1 MRYFAE
7 LQNKLMSY
15 WCALAEGDSSRKD
28 VDELETDLLAHR
40 PDGYLDIYQGMTAF
54 IQAAQRIRIQAPNYD
69 YFDFLPLEEEIQE
82 LYYLMS
88 IADLCSGSHV
98 VEAAAIQMPCQEK
111 MSSPSK
117 AKEPHRTEVEK
128 VTSREEIKI
137 AAMSKG
143 ARYIFENNPYCVLGI
158 SCCSTR
164 SEALKVRDKLQKLSH
179 LNAAHTYTSDFDL
192 SFIEKPNRELGRIQV
207 ILENVTDMS
216 HRWLWLKDASY
227 YSKSWDALKVYRDE
241 NNVFVYDRLVASYLA
256 LLLTDANMSNG
267 YAWKILFKA
276 IKDIYSLSDKE
287 IYDAVKERLPEA
299 ELDKYNYHMIAAS
312 FRDSILTPV
321 IMNIENADGIV
332 LKNMMSVI
340 KQVEEPIRPMLHNAA
355 VERAFEWA
363 NSRIDAL
370 SVITETLQKKS
381 YKTKQEIQDLETT
394 IDAYFD
400 AEFELVQHFAI
411 VLSGVDFYTERINDR
426 IRSVVWDATNLLSQ
440 GGKKAKACRY
450 DCLIYPFCSE
460 SQQKEIKKFYPYEM
474 HTLPDSVYTID
485 ECKDASTKFGAS
497 GDLKNKFIWLLK
509 AAEKGDAGSQN
520 DIGVAYALGQGVPAD
535 AKKAVEWY
543 EKAAAQG
550 NAYGLSN
557 MANRYYNGTYPCTK
571 NTAKAK
577 DYWIRAVVAAR
588 REDDI
593 KHLNEKFPGWQ
604 CEDHPSLNF
613 SDSDWEFKLRPMA
626 ELGIPSAEHWY
637 GYHLFL
643 GTKGCKKD
651 VDAARRWLLLAS
663 AHGHS
668 RAGVTLKICFRI
680 DVNEATTPAE
690 MLTCGNKYDKLEG
703 NQNKDIA
710 FYWYYRSY
718 HEGNKSA
725 ANNLG
730 VCYHDG
736 KGTQSD
742 YQKANELYLVGIS
755 QNNSASYYNYGWN
768 LYHGQGVAKDINKA
782 RAHMQKSAQLGFASA
797 KDFLREH
804 FGIIGMQYQSFNAVW
819 FEHRDGVSLSFDKI
833 EVVPEGIK
841 LTLWGKNTNV
851 TSRAFW
857 LEYFT
862 VDGQRTSN
870 WEKLAE
876 LEFNGMSY
884 FSFVIPNKQQANTI
898 TFRIEIDQN
907 STEKVFTYP
916 EMLVL
921 LNNSTGTV
929 IPIISSIP
937 TPSPAPEE
945 DEDDE
950 DELEDFEDIEFALY
964 DKNNLHIE
972 FCNFEVDGED
982 VYMVFWANNKS
993 NRTYKLWLMDLN
1005 VDGDQ
1010 VSNITSLLTI
1020 LAGNTGYGKIKLSN
1034 VSPDTCYTIDAYIE
1048 VDDENNNE
1056 LDRTKRFS
1064 VEVDFDDFTQD
1075 IGLLDEDDEGD
1086 DEEDDEGGLTYDDT
1100 DDDVPDE
1107 FEDIEFEVYDKDG
1120 VNVEFCR
1127 CIVED
1132 DVVKFSF
1139 YIRNNSDRTIHVWA
1153 NNIYVDGEKVEDFEE
1168 IGEVEAG
1175 DSDFGEFEL
1184 DAVSPDTYYNI
1195 TARIEIDDEDDEC
1208 IDIGKTFSID
1218 VDFDDM
1224 TLSAEIE

>member
-28 VDELETDLLAHR
+28 VDELEADLLAHR

-98 VEAAAIQMPCQEK
+98 VEAAAIQMPRQEK

-267 YAWKILFKA
+267 YAWKVLFKA

-340 KQVEEPIRPMLHNAA
+340 KQVEEPIRPVLHNAA

-571 NTAKAK
+571 NIAKAK

-604 CEDHPSLNF
+604 REDHPSLNF

-663 AHGHS
+663 AHGYS
-668 RAGVTLKICFRI
+668 RAGVTLKICFHI
-680 DVNEATTPAE
+680 DANEATTPAE

-703 NQNKDIA
+703 NQNKDIT

-742 YQKANELYLVGIS
+742 YQKANELYLVGIA

-768 LYHGQGVAKDINKA
+768 LYYGQGVTKDISKA

-797 KDFLREH
+797 KDFLKEH
-804 FGIIGMQYQSFNAVW
+804 FGITSVQYQSFDAVW
-819 FEHRDGVSLSFDKI
+819 FENRDGISLSFDKI
-833 EVVPEGIK
+833 EVVPEGLK
-841 LTLWGKNTNV
+841 LTFWGKNTNI

-857 LEYFT
+857 LEYYA
-862 VDGQRTSN
+862 VDGQRTSK
-870 WEKLAE
+870 WEKLIE
-876 LEFNGMSY
+876 LGFNGMSY
-884 FSFVIPNKQQANTI
+884 FSFVIPDKQQANRI
-898 TFRIEIDQN
+898 TLGIEIDQE
-907 STEKVFTYP
+907 STSKVFAYP
-916 EMLVL
+916 ELTIL
-921 LNNSTGTV
+921 LNNTTGSV
-929 IPIISSIP
+929 IPIISSSGASSVP
-937 TPSPAPEE
+937 DE

-950 DELEDFEDIEFALY
+950 DELDEFEDISFALY

-972 FCNFEVDGED
+972 FCNFEVDDDD
-982 VYMVFWANNKS
+982 VYMCFWANNKS
-993 NRTYKLWLMDLN
+993 NRTHKLWIMNVN
-1005 VDGDQ
+1005 VDGER
-1010 VSNITSLLTI
+1010 VVNVACLITLP
-1020 LAGNTGYGKIKLSN
+1020 AGDTGYGRVKLPN
-1034 VSPDTCYTIDAYIE
+1034 ISPDTYYTVDAYIE
-1048 VDDENNNE
+1048 VDDENNKA
-1056 LDRTKRFS
+1056 LDRTQRFS
-1064 VEVDFDDFTQD
+1064 VEVDFDDFTQSAEL
-1075 IGLLDEDDEGD
+1075 IAEIERVPEDED
-1086 DEEDDEGGLTYDDT
+1086 

-1107 FEDIEFEVYDKDG
+1107 FEDIEFAVYGNDD
-1120 VNVEFCR
+1120 VDVEFCR
-1127 CIVED
+1127 CIVD
-1132 DVVKFSF
+1132 GDVVKFSF
-1139 YIRNNSDRTIHVWA
+1139 YIQNYKDQTIHVWA
-1153 NNIYVDGEKVEDFEE
+1153 KDVYVDGEKVEDFIE
-1168 IGEVEAG
+1168 IGEIEAE
-1175 DSDFGEFEL
+1175 DSDFGEFQL
-1184 DAVSPDTYYNI
+1184 AVVSPESYYNI
-1195 TARIEIDDEDDEC
+1195 TACIEIDDEDDDC
-1208 IDIGKTFSID
+1208 MDIGARFSID

-1224 TLSAEIE
+1224 TLSAEMV